1 MRELASNLRSWAS
14 EIDDKTVEQALVA
27 SRLPILAG
35 PIALMPDAHLG
46 IGATVGSVI
55 PTDSA
60 IIPSAVGVDIGCGM
74 IAVETNRRA
83 EDIPEPSLD
92 RLLQGFAQN
101 IPAGLGNWHRS
112 ADDAARRWL
121 SRHPNASL
129 TAEQQERALVQ
140 FGTLGS
146 GNHFVELAVDE
157 RGLAWLVM
165 HSGSRGVGNQLADKH
180 IRLAKA
186 QAQGLEDP
194 DLAYFVQGTPAFD
207 AYVRDMLW
215 AQDYAAAN
223 RTALMQ
229 AALLRFNQVAAGSA
243 VTWINCHHNYAAL
256 ERYDGR
262 DIWVTRKGA
271 IRAETG
277 DLGVIPGSMGS
288 KSFIVRGL
296 GNPLS
301 YRSSSHGAGRRMSR
315 TQARREVSVEAFKN
329 AMAGRTWQAT
339 EAATLVDE
347 SPQAYKD
354 IDRVMAD
361 QADLVEIVHELRGLL
376 SYKGVERRRVSAR
389 RPRAPRPRA
398 GPSG

>member
-1 MRELASNLRSWAS
+1 MQQLSPRLRSWAS
-14 EIDDKTVEQALVA
+14 EIDERTVEQALIA

-83 EDIPEPSLD
+83 ADIPGASLD
-92 RLLQGFAQN
+92 RLLQGFAEN
-101 IPAGLGNWHRS
+101 IPAGLGRWHRS

-121 SRHPNASL
+121 RRHPNPAL
-129 TAEQQERALVQ
+129 TTAQEERALVQ

-146 GNHFVELAVDE
+146 GNHFVELAADE
-157 RGLAWLVM
+157 RGLVWLVM
-165 HSGSRGVGNQLADKH
+165 HSGSRGVGNQMADKH
-180 IRLAKA
+180 IRLAKG
-186 QAQGLEDP
+186 QEQGLEDP
-194 DLAYFVQGTPAFD
+194 DLSYFVQGTPPFE

-215 AQDYAAAN
+215 AQDYAMAN
-223 RTALMQ
+223 RTALMW
-229 AALLRFNQVAAGSA
+229 AALHRFTEITAGTA
-243 VTWINCHHNYAAL
+243 GTWINCHHNYAAL
-256 ERYDGR
+256 ERHSGR

-271 IRAETG
+271 IRAEAG

-315 TQARREVSVEAFKN
+315 TRARAEVSVEAFKK
-329 AMAGRTWQAT
+329 AMGGRTWQAAD
-339 EAATLVDE
+339 AAALVDE

-376 SYKGVERRRVSAR
+376 SYKGVEQGRRRHAGGGT
-389 RPRAPRPRA
+389 RP
-398 GPSG
+398 